1 MVFINNVTMKKLLI
15 YLLLL
20 FLTINLFS
28 QKIGILAASAGGCT
42 QNLLKWSEVIDLPS
56 SDAWSGYGISTIQN
70 QAVDLAG
77 NTTLEQIIT
86 TGTGYYLEYVDWYS
100 GTSHWITVVPGIT
113 YYVSFDCTRGTMINL
128 KWSVYDQIN
137 DNNIVSPTSYYSQ
150 TSTTVHRVSL
160 QFTAPAGC
168 TLAHLF
174 PIYDSG
180 SVGTVYIGRMQV
192 QSNGSCYIQTT
203 TSIITP

>member
-1 MVFINNVTMKKLLI
+1 MVFINNMTMKKLLI
-15 YLLLL
+15 YLLSL
-20 FLTINLFS
+20 FLTIGLS
-28 QKIGILAASAGGCT
+28 GQKIGILAASAGECT
-42 QNLLKWSEVIDLPS
+42 QNLLKWSEVIDPTS
-56 SDAWSGYGISTIQN
+56 NDAWSGTGISIVQN

-77 NTTLEQIIT
+77 NTTLEQIT
-86 TGTGYYLEYVDWYS
+86 TSGTGYYLEYVDWYS
-100 GTSHWITVVPGIT
+100 GASHYITVIPGVT
-113 YYVSFDCTRGTMINL
+113 YYVSFDCTRGTMTNL

-137 DNNIVSPTSYYSQ
+137 DNNIISPTSYYSQ

-168 TLAHLF
+168 TLAHLY

-180 SVGTVYIGRMQV
+180 VTGTVFIGRMQV
-192 QSNGSCYIQTT
+192 ESNGSCYIQTT